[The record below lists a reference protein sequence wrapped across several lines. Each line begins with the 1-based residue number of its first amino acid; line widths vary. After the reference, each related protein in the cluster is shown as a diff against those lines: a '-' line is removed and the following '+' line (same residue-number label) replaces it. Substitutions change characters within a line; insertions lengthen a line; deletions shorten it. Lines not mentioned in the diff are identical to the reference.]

1 MKKYDEYQIFMK
13 YKCANLSFNLLIGLL
28 LINAFLAV
36 RLGSRW
42 EWGTTKEIEIL
53 VIVLIASLF
62 NTIISVYHNAWYTK
76 ENEKRG
82 YMWFFLISGII
93 NLTFT
98 IEYFI
103 SNPNSLLING
113 KIGFEI
119 FKLMPALLGLSIS
132 IPYFIREWNEKRM
145 EKNE

>member
-1 MKKYDEYQIFMK
+1 M
-13 YKCANLSFNLLIGLL
+13 
-28 LINAFLAV
+28 V
-36 RLGSRW
+36 
-42 EWGTTKEIEIL
+42 
-53 VIVLIASLF
+53 
-62 NTIISVYHNAWYTK
+62 
-76 ENEKRG
+76 
-82 YMWFFLISGII
+82 FLISGII